1 MKATVSLDS
10 LWQFI
15 LTLSPGNRDWLFR
28 KLEQDA
34 REREEDEEYIS
45 KEEILAGVDAALK
58 ELKLK
63 REGKLKPVSAEEFL
77 EELRNEN

>member
-28 KLEQDA
+28 KLEQDV

-45 KEEILAGVDAALK
+45 KEEILAGVMP
-58 ELKLK
+58 
-63 REGKLKPVSAEEFL
+63 G
-77 EELRNEN
+77 